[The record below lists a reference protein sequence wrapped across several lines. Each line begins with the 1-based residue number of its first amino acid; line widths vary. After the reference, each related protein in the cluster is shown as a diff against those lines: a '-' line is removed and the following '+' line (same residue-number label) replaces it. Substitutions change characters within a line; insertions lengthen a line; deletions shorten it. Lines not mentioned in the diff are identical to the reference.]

1 MYNMLDTLK
10 YLVNKKVEEILFTGT
25 VYALDPLQIKF
36 IPSDDPIK
44 VRSLNII
51 GLKIDS
57 NVLMIKYLNKFVIIG
72 VINNIIPSHC
82 LLERTTTQSIP
93 SSSFTYLDFSSGTT
107 SIDPSSM
114 FDGANKITIPV
125 NGLYNVNVGYRWQD
139 STTSTIRI
147 TEILLNGTIINS
159 KAGRPDANG
168 RYGVNIS
175 LNLSLSTDDYIQVR
189 VYHATGSNINVGR
202 VTSSYGNTFFSI
214 VPIKI

>member
-72 VINNIIPSHC
+72 VINNIIQSYC
-82 LLERTTTQSIP
+82 LLERNTTQSIP
-93 SSSFTYLDFSSGTT
+93 STSFTYLDFGSDTT
-107 SIDPSSM
+107 TVDPSNM
-114 FDGANKITIPV
+114 FDGTNKITILKD
-125 NGLYNVNVGYRWQD
+125 GLYNINVAYRWQD

-147 TEILLNGTIINS
+147 TEIRLNDSIIHSN
-159 KAGRPDANG
+159 AGRPDANG
-168 RYGVNIS
+168 RFGVNLS
-175 LNLSLSTDDYIQVR
+175 LNLSLSKDDFIQCR
-189 VYHATGSNINVGR
+189 VYHATGSNINIGPH
-202 VTSSYGNTFFSI
+202 TSSYGNTFFSI
-214 VPIKI
+214 VPIKV